1 MKLRIILIV
10 LSLLAFLSA
19 SIGGFLYYS
28 SLKESAF
35 EQAERQAAL
44 EAERIKT
51 GLSSFLSENLRS
63 VKALAGLEELKQA
76 LSSKDDDVLAVA
88 NLMLDHFNNSL
99 GADVCYLMDYK
110 GNTVASSNRNAAD
123 SFVGENFAFRPYWR
137 QAIQGDPATYMALGI
152 TSKKRGVY
160 YSHPVYGDGGDSPK
174 GVAVIKASIEP
185 LEKEFSQTYEGIV
198 LLTDPH
204 GIIFISNRANWLL
217 HSLWKL
223 SPEELTGVVNSLQFG
238 IGPWKS
244 IGLEIK
250 QDNYVID
257 ESKNEYLMYRKKVD
271 KYPGWNVVYL
281 RNLNAISKALSDPLL
296 SITGSIILSL
306 CGLIGLSVFFL
317 YKKASYDI
325 IRRKEAEEALR
336 KSEERYRSLYHNTP
350 AMLHSIDNQGR
361 LISVSDYWVKA
372 LGYER
377 DEVIARKSTDFLT
390 EASRI
395 FAEKKVLP
403 EFLRTG
409 HCKDV
414 SYQFVKK
421 NGEKIDVLL
430 SAIAERDQ
438 EENITRSLAVLL
450 DVTEQKRAQA
460 ELKKAKEE
468 LSSYSKDLERQVN
481 ERTREISGI
490 LRYTPAVV
498 YIKDKEGKYL
508 MVNSRYEELFGVRS
522 EDIRGKTAHDIFP
535 KELADQFQADDLQV
549 FNERRTSQVE
559 EEVPLK
565 DGVRTYISVKF
576 PLYDEQDSVYGVCG
590 IATDITELKKVQ
602 DQLRR
607 LSGSIMA
614 GQEKERAAIAR
625 ELHDELG
632 QVLTALRMDCVWMR
646 DRLKVLDA
654 KASERTFAMCELIDQ
669 TIDDVRSIAVRLRP
683 GVLDDLGLTDAL
695 EWYTNDFEKRTG
707 IACTFNH
714 LNVPEV
720 NEMVATAAY
729 RITQEA
735 LTNVARHSSATHVD
749 VILQAKE
756 NRLSL
761 EVVDNGRG
769 FSTQGLKES
778 ECLGMAGMRERA
790 SLVGGSVDIRSQP
803 GTGAT
808 VFLDLPIDRGAVP

>member
-1 MKLRIILIV
+1 MKLRIILVV

-35 EQAERQAAL
+35 KEAERQSAL
-44 EAERIKT
+44 EAERIKN
-51 GLSSFLSENLRS
+51 GLSSFLTENLKS
-63 VKALAGLEELKQA
+63 VKALAGLEELEQA
-76 LSSKDDDVLAVA
+76 LLSKDDDALVGA
-88 NLMLDHFNNSL
+88 NFMLDHFNNTL
-99 GADVCYLMDYK
+99 GADVCYLMDNV
-110 GNTVASSNRNAAD
+110 GNTVASSNRNATD
-123 SFVGENFAFRPYWR
+123 SFVGENFGFRPYWR
-137 QAIQGDPATYMALGI
+137 QAIQGNPSTYMALGI

-160 YSHPVYGDGGDSPK
+160 YSHPVYGEGGNTPV
-174 GVAVIKASIEP
+174 GVAVIKASIESI
-185 LEKEFSQTYEGIV
+185 EEEFSQTYEGIV

-204 GIIFISNRANWLL
+204 GIIFISNREDWLF

-223 SPEELTGVVNSLQFG
+223 APDELAGVVNSLQFG
-238 IGPWKS
+238 IGPWKW

-250 QDNYVID
+250 QDNYIVD
-257 ESKNEYLMYRKKVD
+257 ESKNEYLMYRKKVE

-281 RNLNAISKALSDPLL
+281 RNLNAISRKLSDPFLR
-296 SITGSIILSL
+296 IAGVIILSL
-306 CGLIGLSVFFL
+306 CGLIGLSVFSL

-325 IRRKEAEEALR
+325 IKRREAEE
-336 KSEERYRSLYHNTP
+336 
-350 AMLHSIDNQGR
+350 
-361 LISVSDYWVKA
+361 
-372 LGYER
+372 
-377 DEVIARKSTDFLT
+377 
-390 EASRI
+390 
-395 FAEKKVLP
+395 
-403 EFLRTG
+403 
-409 HCKDV
+409 
-414 SYQFVKK
+414 
-421 NGEKIDVLL
+421 
-430 SAIAERDQ
+430 
-438 EENITRSLAVLL
+438 
-450 DVTEQKRAQA
+450 
-460 ELKKAKEE
+460 ELKQAKEG
-468 LSSYSKDLERQVN
+468 LSSYSKDLERQVS

-498 YIKDKEGKYL
+498 YIKDKDGKYL

-549 FNERRTSQVE
+549 FHERRASQIE
-559 EEVPLK
+559 EQIPFEN
-565 DGVRTYISVKF
+565 GIRTYLSVKF

-590 IATDITELKKVQ
+590 IATDITELKKAQ

-646 DRLKVLDA
+646 DRLQETDA

-695 EWYTNDFEKRTG
+695 EWYTTDFEKRTG
-707 IACTFNH
+707 IACSFNH
-714 LNVPEV
+714 FDVPEV
-720 NEMVATAAY
+720 NNMVATAAY

-735 LTNVARHSSATHVD
+735 LTNVARHSHATHVH
-749 VILQAKE
+749 VTLKAEEGRLTLQI
-756 NRLSL
+756 
-761 EVVDNGRG
+761 VDNGLG
-769 FSTQGLKES
+769 FRTEGLKES

-790 SLVGGSVDIRSQP
+790 SLVGASLEIQSQP
-803 GTGAT
+803 EAGAS
-808 VFLDLPIDRGAVP
+808 VFFALPIDSGAVH

>member
-1 MKLRIILIV
+1 MKLRIILVV

-35 EQAERQAAL
+35 KEAERQSAL
-44 EAERIKT
+44 EAERIKN
-51 GLSSFLSENLRS
+51 GLSSFLTENLKS
-63 VKALAGLEELKQA
+63 VKALAGLEELEQA
-76 LSSKDDDVLAVA
+76 LLSKDDDALVGA
-88 NLMLDHFNNSL
+88 NFMLDHFNNAL
-99 GADVCYLMDYK
+99 GADVCYLMDNV
-110 GNTVASSNRNAAD
+110 GNTVASSNRNATD
-123 SFVGENFAFRPYWR
+123 SFVGENFGFRPYWR
-137 QAIQGDPATYMALGI
+137 QAIQGNPATYMALGI

-160 YSHPVYGDGGDSPK
+160 YSHPVYGEGGNTPV
-174 GVAVIKASIEP
+174 GVAVIKASIESI
-185 LEKEFSQTYEGIV
+185 EEEFSQTYEGIV

-204 GIIFISNRANWLL
+204 GIIFISNREDWLF

-223 SPEELTGVVNSLQFG
+223 APDELAGVVNSLQFG
-238 IGPWKS
+238 IGPWKW

-250 QDNYVID
+250 QDNYLVD
-257 ESKNEYLMYRKKVD
+257 ASKNEYLMYRKKVE

-281 RNLNAISKALSDPLL
+281 RNLNAISRKLSDPFLR
-296 SITGSIILSL
+296 IAGVIILSL
-306 CGLIGLSVFFL
+306 CGLIGLSVFSL

-325 IRRKEAEEALR
+325 IKRREAEE
-336 KSEERYRSLYHNTP
+336 
-350 AMLHSIDNQGR
+350 
-361 LISVSDYWVKA
+361 
-372 LGYER
+372 
-377 DEVIARKSTDFLT
+377 
-390 EASRI
+390 
-395 FAEKKVLP
+395 
-403 EFLRTG
+403 
-409 HCKDV
+409 
-414 SYQFVKK
+414 
-421 NGEKIDVLL
+421 
-430 SAIAERDQ
+430 
-438 EENITRSLAVLL
+438 
-450 DVTEQKRAQA
+450 
-460 ELKKAKEE
+460 ELKQAKEG
-468 LSSYSKDLERQVN
+468 LSSYSKDLERQVS

-498 YIKDKEGKYL
+498 YIKDKDGKYL

-549 FNERRTSQVE
+549 FNERRASQVE
-559 EEVPLK
+559 EQVPLK
-565 DGVRTYISVKF
+565 DGVRTYLSVKF
-576 PLYDEQDSVYGVCG
+576 PLYDEQNYVYGVCG
-590 IATDITELKKVQ
+590 IATDITELKKAQ

-646 DRLKVLDA
+646 DRLQETDA

-695 EWYTNDFEKRTG
+695 EWYTTDFEKRTG

-714 LNVPEV
+714 FDVPEV
-720 NEMVATAAY
+720 NNMVATAAY

-735 LTNVARHSSATHVD
+735 LTNVARHSNATHVD
-749 VILQAKE
+749 VTLKAE
-756 NRLSL
+756 EGRLTL
-761 EVVDNGRG
+761 KVVDNGLG
-769 FSTQGLKES
+769 FSTEGLEEF

-790 SLVGGSVDIRSQP
+790 SLVGGSLAMQSQP
-803 GTGAT
+803 GAGAT
-808 VFLDLPIDRGAVP
+808 VLFALPIDSGAVH

>member
-28 SLKESAF
+28 SLRESAF
-35 EQAERQAAL
+35 KEAERQSAL
-44 EAERIKT
+44 EAERIKN
-51 GLSSFLSENLRS
+51 GLSSFLTENLKS
-63 VKALAGLEELKQA
+63 VKALAGLEILEQA
-76 LSSKDDDVLAVA
+76 LSSKDDDALVGA
-88 NLMLDHFNNSL
+88 NFMLDHFNNAL
-99 GADVCYLMDYK
+99 GADVCYLMDHN
-110 GNTVASSNRNAAD
+110 GNTVASSNRNATD
-123 SFVGENFAFRPYWR
+123 SFVGENFGFRPYWR
-137 QAIQGDPATYMALGI
+137 QAIQGNPSTYMALGI

-160 YSHPVYGDGGDSPK
+160 YSHPVYGESVNTPV

-185 LEKEFSQTYEGIV
+185 IEEKFSQTYEGIV

-223 SPEELTGVVNSLQFG
+223 SPDELAGVVNSLQFG
-238 IGPWKS
+238 IGPWKW

-250 QDNYVID
+250 QDNYVVD
-257 ESKNEYLMYRKKVD
+257 ESKNEYLMYRKKVE
-271 KYPGWNVVYL
+271 KYPGWNLVYL
-281 RNLNAISKALSDPLL
+281 RNLNAISRRLSDPFLRI
-296 SITGSIILSL
+296 SGVIIVSL
-306 CGLIGLSVFFL
+306 CGLIGLSVFSL

-325 IRRKEAEEALR
+325 IKRREAEE
-336 KSEERYRSLYHNTP
+336 
-350 AMLHSIDNQGR
+350 
-361 LISVSDYWVKA
+361 
-372 LGYER
+372 
-377 DEVIARKSTDFLT
+377 
-390 EASRI
+390 
-395 FAEKKVLP
+395 
-403 EFLRTG
+403 
-409 HCKDV
+409 
-414 SYQFVKK
+414 
-421 NGEKIDVLL
+421 
-430 SAIAERDQ
+430 
-438 EENITRSLAVLL
+438 
-450 DVTEQKRAQA
+450 
-460 ELKKAKEE
+460 ELKQAKEE
-468 LSSYSKDLERQVN
+468 LSSYSKDLERQVS

-508 MVNSRYEELFGVRS
+508 MVNSRYEELFGIRS

-535 KELADQFQADDLQV
+535 QELADQFQADDLQV
-549 FNERRTSQVE
+549 FNERQASQVE
-559 EEVPLK
+559 EQVPLE
-565 DGVRTYISVKF
+565 DGIRTYLSVKF

-590 IATDITELKKVQ
+590 IATDITELKKAQ

-607 LSGSIMA
+607 LSGSIMD

-646 DRLKVLDA
+646 DRLKQTDT

-695 EWYTNDFEKRTG
+695 EWYTTDFEKRTG

-714 LNVPEV
+714 FDVPEV
-720 NEMVATAAY
+720 NNMVATAAY

-735 LTNVARHSSATHVD
+735 LTNVARHSNATHVD
-749 VILQAKE
+749 VTLQTEKG
-756 NRLSL
+756 RLIL
-761 EVVDNGRG
+761 EVIDNGRG
-769 FSTQGLKES
+769 FGAEGLEES

-790 SLVGGSVDIRSQP
+790 SLVGGSLEIRSQP
-803 GTGAT
+803 GAGTT
-808 VFLDLPIDRGAVP
+808 VFFGLSVDSGAVL

>member
-1 MKLRIILIV
+1 MKLRIILVV

-35 EQAERQAAL
+35 KEAERQSAL
-44 EAERIKT
+44 EAERIKN
-51 GLSSFLSENLRS
+51 GLSSFLTENLKS
-63 VKALAGLEELKQA
+63 VKALAGLEELEQA
-76 LSSKDDDVLAVA
+76 LLSKDDDALVGA
-88 NLMLDHFNNSL
+88 NFMLDHFNNAL
-99 GADVCYLMDYK
+99 GADVCYLMDNV
-110 GNTVASSNRNAAD
+110 GNTVASSNRNATD
-123 SFVGENFAFRPYWR
+123 SFVGENFGFRPYWR
-137 QAIQGDPATYMALGI
+137 QAIQGNPATYMALGI

-160 YSHPVYGDGGDSPK
+160 YSHPVYGEGGNTPV
-174 GVAVIKASIEP
+174 GVAVIKASIESI
-185 LEKEFSQTYEGIV
+185 EEEFSQTYEGIV

-204 GIIFISNRANWLL
+204 GIIFISNREDWLF

-223 SPEELTGVVNSLQFG
+223 APDELAGVVNSLQFG
-238 IGPWKS
+238 IGPWKW

-250 QDNYVID
+250 QDNYLVD
-257 ESKNEYLMYRKKVD
+257 ESKNEYLMYRKKVE

-281 RNLNAISKALSDPLL
+281 RNLNAISRKLSDPFLR
-296 SITGSIILSL
+296 IAGVIILSL
-306 CGLIGLSVFFL
+306 CGLIGLSVFSL

-325 IRRKEAEEALR
+325 IKRREAEE
-336 KSEERYRSLYHNTP
+336 
-350 AMLHSIDNQGR
+350 
-361 LISVSDYWVKA
+361 
-372 LGYER
+372 
-377 DEVIARKSTDFLT
+377 
-390 EASRI
+390 
-395 FAEKKVLP
+395 
-403 EFLRTG
+403 
-409 HCKDV
+409 
-414 SYQFVKK
+414 
-421 NGEKIDVLL
+421 
-430 SAIAERDQ
+430 
-438 EENITRSLAVLL
+438 
-450 DVTEQKRAQA
+450 
-460 ELKKAKEE
+460 ELKQAKEG
-468 LSSYSKDLERQVN
+468 LSSYSKDLERQVS

-498 YIKDKEGKYL
+498 YIKDKDGKYL

-549 FNERRTSQVE
+549 FNERRASQVE
-559 EEVPLK
+559 EQVPLK
-565 DGVRTYISVKF
+565 DGVRTYLSVKF
-576 PLYDEQDSVYGVCG
+576 PLYDEQNYVYGVCG
-590 IATDITELKKVQ
+590 IATDITELKKAQ

-646 DRLKVLDA
+646 DRLQETDA

-695 EWYTNDFEKRTG
+695 EWYTTDFEKRTG

-714 LNVPEV
+714 FDVPEV
-720 NEMVATAAY
+720 NNMVATAAY

-735 LTNVARHSSATHVD
+735 LTNVARHSNATHVD
-749 VILQAKE
+749 VTLKAE
-756 NRLSL
+756 EGRLTL
-761 EVVDNGRG
+761 KVVDNGLG
-769 FSTQGLKES
+769 FSTEGLEEF

-790 SLVGGSVDIRSQP
+790 SLVGGSLAMQSQP
-803 GTGAT
+803 GAGAT
-808 VFLDLPIDRGAVP
+808 VLFALPIDSGAVH